1 MNFSRIDTDE
11 EGDSDSS
18 LQENETI
25 QNFQKMNFPKNMR
38 LTNNPLS
45 RESSPDREDMQQK
58 KTTRKSR
65 AIGGGLGFIGFGLG
79 GSDQN
84 LN

>member
-1 MNFSRIDTDE
+1 
-11 EGDSDSS
+11 
-18 LQENETI
+18 
-25 QNFQKMNFPKNMR
+25 MNFPKNMR

-58 KTTRKSR
+58 KTIRKSR

-79 GSDQN
+79 GSD
-84 LN
+84 

>member
-25 QNFQKMNFPKNMR
+25 QNFQKMNFPKNMK

-45 RESSPDREDMQQK
+45 RESSPDRDD
-58 KTTRKSR
+58 S
-65 AIGGGLGFIGFGLG
+65 F
-79 GSDQN
+79 
-84 LN
+84 